1 MSVFGMLTNF
11 SGMNAYLA
19 TGTCYL
25 IGILV
30 VGVGLFIFSL
40 LTKYHDL
47 NEIKLGNVAVGLAM
61 GGLILGL
68 SNIMRFAIL
77 SNNTIAGVL
86 TWGGIGILGMI
97 VGWLLFDILTPQFCV
112 DDELSRDNRAV
123 GIMVFSV
130 FMAISYIVGASIS

>member
-19 TGTCYL
+19 TGICYL

-30 VGVGLFIFSL
+30 VGVGLGIFSI
-40 LTKYHDL
+40 LTKYHDV
-47 NEIKLGNVAVGLAM
+47 NEIKQGNVAVGLAM

-77 SNNTIAGVL
+77 SNSTITGVL
-86 TWGGIGILGMI
+86 KWGGIGILGMI
-97 VGWLLFDILTPQFCV
+97 VGWFLFDILTPQFCV
-112 DDELSRDNRAV
+112 DEELSKDNRAV
-123 GIMVFSV
+123 GIMVLGV